1 MLVRAIVG
9 PTGIGKSAVATE
21 LASATGAPILVADRI
36 QCYTDLTVSSARA
49 ESAEG
54 VHRVWLA
61 ERTVGDGDY
70 PPGDAAEMLLTR
82 LCDLVEHHRLV
93 VLEGGSISVML
104 RFAENVGRLPFP
116 VSVQV
121 LRIGDKR
128 DYVARL
134 RARARSMLFRDQL
147 GRSVLTE
154 FVAAWTTPGQRLFT
168 ASLSGMD
175 SILEWCAKYSVPPE
189 DIADIDIPPERFD
202 ELAGMIGERYAEH
215 GFVQDKVFAEVFGRH
230 AGH

>member
-36 QCYTDLTVSSARA
+36 QCYTDLPVSSARA

-54 VHRVWLA
+54 VNRIWLDD
-61 ERTVGDGDY
+61 RTVRDGDY

-82 LCDLVEHHRLV
+82 LCALVEHHRLV
-93 VLEGGSISVML
+93 VLEGGSISVLL
-104 RFAENVGRLPFP
+104 RFAEKIDQLPFP

-121 LRIGDKR
+121 LHIGNKD

-134 RARARSMLFRDQL
+134 RERARSMLFRDQC
-147 GRSVLTE
+147 GRSLLTE
-154 FVAAWTTPGQRLFT
+154 FAAAWTTPGQRLFT
-168 ASLSGMD
+168 ASLSGLD

-189 DIADIDIPPERFD
+189 DIAEIDIPAKRFD

-215 GFVQDKVFAEVFGRH
+215 GFVQDRIFSEVFC
-230 AGH
+230 